1 VAPNV
6 QNHVDYMYSIN
17 SELHALAGLHQ
28 INNREA
34 LNPQAAG
41 AARRVFQIVERRNPA
56 LQVKPG

>member
-1 VAPNV
+1 MAPNV

-28 INNREA
+28 INNREV
-34 LNPQAAG
+34 LNPQVTG
-41 AARRVFQIVERRNPA
+41 AVGRVFQIVEGRNPA

>member
-28 INNREA
+28 INNREV
-34 LNPQAAG
+34 LNPQVTG
-41 AARRVFQIVERRNPA
+41 AVGRVFQIVERRNPA